1 MRSTRAEVLRWPAAE
16 TLVFRVR
23 PPRVEAAL
31 FRCVACPDTAGQV
44 AFGTGEGSESGFPHE
59 VWAPS
64 TQLALAVETRLAE
77 LTGSF
82 SSRTSLPSILCV
94 TLYS

>member
-1 MRSTRAEVLRWPAAE
+1 MLSTRAGSFAVLLPKHSCFGSGLRK
-16 TLVFRVR
+16 
-23 PPRVEAAL
+23 EAAL
-31 FRCVACPDTAGQV
+31 FRCVACRDTAGQV
-44 AFGTGEGSESGFPHE
+44 AFAAFEGCKSGFPHE

-77 LTGSF
+77 LTGCF

-94 TLYS
+94 TRYS